1 VSVHSTARADR
12 KDRARTKTKQT
23 ARAAPA
29 RSRANPQAR
38 PHSRARRTK
47 TSRQPIRE
55 TRRPLPRHHPA
66 SPPSMNGYP
75 GTYETRAKAVSS
87 KFTRLNVAIRTAAI
101 KRPLSHQ
108 PAAVVSRIIPTRF
121 GEGLPEPRSGSHF
134 WAQAGPHEHTGPRP
148 RLAAP
153 RILTPQAIH
162 LPQNHTL
169 RNPGVRI
176 RAAPDIKEPRRPGSY
191 LLGCT
196 RVVRGDRRGERQ
208 RYAA

>member
-121 GEGLPEPRSGSHF
+121 GEGLPEPTIWQPLLGTGWSPRAHWPPTPARGAPNPHT
-134 WAQAGPHEHTGPRP
+134 AGNPPAAKPHPP
-148 RLAAP
+148 
-153 RILTPQAIH
+153 
-162 LPQNHTL
+162 
-169 RNPGVRI
+169 
-176 RAAPDIKEPRRPGSY
+176 EPRSSD
-191 LLGCT
+191 T
-196 RVVRGDRRGERQ
+196 RSPRHKGAPPAGVISSRVHTSCEG
-208 RYAA
+208 